1 MDGSRIITV
10 FDKLRLDFT
19 FLAAGGVQTTI
30 IESALPIPSFYY
42 LWLGIRCHNRDFG
55 GGSGSIIIEGFS
67 TLPSAEDPAEFTS
80 SASPTLSVTINN
92 ATVVPSLNIG
102 TAKEMGPFL
111 KLQARALQQTGT
123 ASKVYA
129 EISGVLHGRP
139 A

>member
-1 MDGSRIITV
+1 MNGSRIITV
-10 FDKLRLDFT
+10 FHKLRLDFT
-19 FLAAGGVQTTI
+19 FLAAGGIQTTL
-30 IESALPIPSFYY
+30 IEPALPIPAFYY

-55 GGSGSIIIEGFS
+55 GGSGTIVIEGFS
-67 TLPSAEDPAEFTS
+67 TLPSDEDPFEFTS
-80 SASPTLSVTINN
+80 SASPNLSVTISNS
-92 ATVVPSLNIG
+92 TVVPSLNIG

-129 EISGVLHGRP
+129 EISGVLYGRP